1 MALAGPRLV
10 ECGTNRA
17 GSLTTSRPCG
27 PTFTHRETER
37 AGLRVAENGA
47 GRAAGSTPMAPSS
60 CTDKPGQMAGSE
72 ADHITQGSSAY
83 GEGVPGRGKK
93 PQTSDGKSP

>member
-1 MALAGPRLV
+1 MGTGSERTHVAVVGPRLA

-27 PTFTHRETER
+27 PTFVQINER

-47 GRAAGSTPMAPSS
+47 DRAVGSTPRPHIRTQINREEWGGAGETKQTEQPRAPAWGNTASNL
-60 CTDKPGQMAGSE
+60 
-72 ADHITQGSSAY
+72 
-83 GEGVPGRGKK
+83 
-93 PQTSDGKSP
+93 

>member
-1 MALAGPRLV
+1 MGTGSERTHVAVVGPRLA

-27 PTFTHRETER
+27 PTFVQINKR

-47 GRAAGSTPMAPSS
+47 GRAVGSTPVATHWR
-60 CTDKPGQMAGSE
+60 TDKPGRMAGSE
-72 ADHITQGSSAY
+72 ADRVTQGSSA
-83 GEGVPGRGKK
+83 GK
-93 PQTSDGKSP
+93 